1 VRERR
6 RRRRRRSDHLV
17 SLTLSTP
24 ERPRSIYIWLDP
36 CPTHARNGRERRHVA
51 KRRIEPQWAGNG
63 STVRYRSASLRT
75 TPCHRNGFGGPALCQ
90 LSYAALWPEC
100 YAESEMP
107 PSRSD
112 ATSRHFARNSRRDLV
127 HAPQKKSGR
136 WDGHSGKYWGGLGTQ
151 VLVEAGGGFVPLLGT
166 PSSIRRWLVLDQT
179 SGLTPLSSMR
189 SFLCPCTLGTR
200 PPCAPWMSY

>member
-1 VRERR
+1 MRERR

-112 ATSRHFARNSRRDLV
+112 ATSRHFARTSRRDLV
-127 HAPQKKSGR
+127 PAPQKKSGR
-136 WDGHSGKYWGGLGTQ
+136 WDGHSGKYWGGWVPRFSLKLE
-151 VLVEAGGGFVPLLGT
+151 VVSSPFWVRPPRSAGG
-166 PSSIRRWLVLDQT
+166 S
-179 SGLTPLSSMR
+179 
-189 SFLCPCTLGTR
+189 C
-200 PPCAPWMSY
+200 